1 MDNRRYKNIVYNHLR
16 ENKAVSLKILLEEED
31 QPEESNDLFDMP
43 NDESEE
49 ESSEEK
55 PTQSEPEKDA
65 DVESESGSNPEE
77 DAVDLASFET
87 IVSMIDQIT
96 SARSPDD
103 ANYGGIIDNYTRELS
118 SFVLSE
124 ADLEKPEEVIDDL
137 ETALNKSDGII
148 NRARIAKEKLKSGIK
163 VDVDSEVSKAIDKL
177 VHFREKVDIIDLI
190 EDLFCNKIK
199 LTAPAE
205 DIDRNIEEFKEKYAE
220 EVHRQRAKI
229 DLPGSKH
236 YNDESVYLDKH
247 DGYNGAA
254 GARSQG

>member
-163 VDVDSEVSKAIDKL
+163 VDVD
-177 VHFREKVDIIDLI
+177 F
-190 EDLFCNKIK
+190 
-199 LTAPAE
+199 
-205 DIDRNIEEFKEKYAE
+205 
-220 EVHRQRAKI
+220 
-229 DLPGSKH
+229 
-236 YNDESVYLDKH
+236 
-247 DGYNGAA
+247 
-254 GARSQG
+254 